1 MRVVGMVWGQRRR
14 GHLYWSHGCCR
25 LMAESGGGLGGGGVA
40 GVLARR
46 HRCRRRRCRRYCQLL
61 LLLLL
66 GLRRLLRRLRLRHRA
81 GSGTLLTPVVLAV
94 GAGLGRRAPRSPLA
108 LAAAAAAAA
117 AVGLDVLREMV
128 AAHEPLV
135 ADRTGESLF
144 AGVGSKVPQC
154 ATVSGPSDATFS
166 RRPCRNPVCGSYGCS
181 SS

>member
-1 MRVVGMVWGQRRR
+1 MRVVGMVCGQRRR
-14 GHLYWSHGCCR
+14 GHLYWGHGCCR
-25 LMAESGGGLGGGGVA
+25 LMAETGGGGLGIGVV
-40 GVLARR
+40 GVLG
-46 HRCRRRRCRRYCQLL
+46 RRCRRQRLLLSLLLRLSLL

-66 GLRRLLRRLRLRHRA
+66 LLRRWRLRRRHRA

-108 LAAAAAAAA
+108 LAAAAAAA
-117 AVGLDVLREMV
+117 VGLDVLREMV

-135 ADRTGESLF
+135 ADRAGESLF

-154 ATVSGPSDATFS
+154 ATVSGPSDGTSF
-166 RRPCRNPVCGSYGCS
+166 RRPCRNQVCGSYGCS